1 MDSDS
6 REQPKC
12 RKEMNSEGTTQ
23 KEGRQYFKE
32 KKELE
37 KKNHEGEED

>member
-1 MDSDS
+1 
-6 REQPKC
+6 
-12 RKEMNSEGTTQ
+12 MNSEGTTQ